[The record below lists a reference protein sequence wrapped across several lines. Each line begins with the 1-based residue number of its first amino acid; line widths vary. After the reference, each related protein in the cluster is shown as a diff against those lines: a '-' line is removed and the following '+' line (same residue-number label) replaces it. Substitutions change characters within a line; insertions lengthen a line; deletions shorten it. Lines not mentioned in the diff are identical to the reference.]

1 MSLVFLAADFPPS
14 RGGIQT
20 VAHELPLAIHRSG
33 EAVGVVTVCREGGAE
48 FDESCP
54 YPVVRVPDGPKMQVA
69 ANLSAGVSGLIDQI
83 PERPRAIIAIKW
95 FPEGLA
101 AINTIKINR
110 PKIVLIGH
118 GREFLL
124 TGGNPLKWLAQKYIL
139 RQIDVCVAV
148 SHWTAEQF
156 VRAGVPSKR
165 VRVVNNGVRPEP
177 FMEPHDLAPLRES
190 LGIGDRPVL
199 VTVGRLVERKGHA
212 DVIRLLPS
220 IIEQAGPV
228 AYLIV
233 GTGPEEK
240 SLRDLATGLG
250 LTDSVIFAGDVPGE
264 DLPAYYQLSD
274 VFIMPTKEVRGD
286 PLEGFGVVY
295 LEANA
300 AGKPVIATRCGGVT
314 DAVRDGVSGLLVKPG
329 DDDALVAAAAR
340 LLTDRE
346 YAAELGRQGQE
357 RVRHDFNW
365 DRVARRFLEVLSEG
379 G

>member
-33 EAVGVVTVCREGGAE
+33 EAVGVVTVCREGGTE